1 MNSDQIRKVKRDKYS
16 VEVSAGKIEFWDFN
30 ADDLDFILENLPEGL
45 WGMLRSKMKGGESDF
60 DLEGIIDSSLVTSLK
75 SIIDYVLSTNAVEPI
90 EEEDLEYINKS
101 WPAKDKILLAV
112 GIFKQVYSY
121 FKDVEGNE

>member
-1 MNSDQIRKVKRDKYS
+1 VNSDQIRKVKRDKYS